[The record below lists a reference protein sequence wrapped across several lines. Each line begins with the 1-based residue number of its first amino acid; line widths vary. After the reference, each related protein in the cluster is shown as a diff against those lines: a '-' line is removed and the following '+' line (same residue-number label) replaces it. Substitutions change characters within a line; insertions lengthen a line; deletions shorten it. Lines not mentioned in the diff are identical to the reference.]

1 MLFPNGEILEA
12 SNIDAKQIADMFSK
26 FRNWVK
32 EYNIKIS
39 DSDKMFDR
47 ELLRAIPKVTELPQ
61 MK

>member
-1 MLFPNGEILEA
+1 
-12 SNIDAKQIADMFSK
+12 MFSK